1 MSVELGSIWID
12 NDSDLLVI
20 VKSLEGNCDG
30 KVKVVFNYIVRTG
43 SGCFEAT
50 SGLDLFLETKTK
62 LVRWNEKG
70 NGLNKDDQNLNYRMG
85 YNDGWHD
92 CEASFELGNDFTDS
106 IQEQAYDEGYV
117 EGYNQHEYEM
127 HQVMSERELDLKS
140 QAFDEGYDQAIDDLI
155 EAGVIGDSDEDC
167 YDEEYSEYEFGDV
180 EDDEDGEEEY
190 CFYKELD
197 KILNGEFTSSINFD
211 GNKKDAG
218 NLGEYNRGYED
229 GKSRGITLGYNKR
242 DYEYSKPK
250 NQNDNLIENGEQESL
265 MERKHSHY
273 FKDVRH
279 LDYIDIYQV
288 CKLFEVND
296 PSHCT
301 QHSIKKLLMSGKR
314 GAKDKMKDI
323 IEARDTLNRYLQ
335 IEGIE
340 E

>member
-1 MSVELGSIWID
+1 MKIEVGSTWVNKNDLD
-12 NDSDLLVI
+12 NTVTVDTVGVFAVTGYSDKNGLYMANIEDFLHYFEPLPEESY
-20 VKSLEGNCDG
+20 KSLSELSEQEFENIIDEAFEEG
-30 KVKVVFNYIVRTG
+30 Y
-43 SGCFEAT
+43 A
-50 SGLDLFLETKTK
+50 
-62 LVRWNEKG
+62 
-70 NGLNKDDQNLNYRMG
+70 
-85 YNDGWHD
+85 
-92 CEASFELGNDFTDS
+92 
-106 IQEQAYDEGYV
+106 QAYSEL
-117 EGYNQHEYEM
+117 QAKT
-127 HQVMSERELDLKS
+127 EREQVLQEK
-140 QAFDEGYDQAIDDLI
+140 AWDEGYDQAIYSLI
-155 EAGVIGDSDEDC
+155 EAGVIGESDED
-167 YDEEYSEYEFGDV
+167 YSDEGYSEYEFGNT
-180 EDDEDGEEEY
+180 EDDEEEY
-190 CFYKELD
+190 CFSKELD
-197 KILNGEFTSSINFD
+197 KILNGEFTSNISFD
-211 GNKKDAG
+211 ANKKHTG

-250 NQNDNLIENGEQESL
+250 NQNDNLKENGEQESL

-340 E
+340 Q

>member
-1 MSVELGSIWID
+1 MFINILEEEFEGIID
-12 NDSDLLVI
+12 EAFE
-20 VKSLEGNCDG
+20 EG
-30 KVKVVFNYIVRTG
+30 Y
-43 SGCFEAT
+43 A
-50 SGLDLFLETKTK
+50 
-62 LVRWNEKG
+62 
-70 NGLNKDDQNLNYRMG
+70 
-85 YNDGWHD
+85 
-92 CEASFELGNDFTDS
+92 
-106 IQEQAYDEGYV
+106 QAY
-117 EGYNQHEYEM
+117 
-127 HQVMSERELDLKS
+127 SELQSKTELERALQEK
-140 QAFDEGYDQAIDDLI
+140 AWDEGYDQAIDDLI
-155 EAGVIGDSDEDC
+155 EAGVIREGDEDC
-167 YDEEYSEYEFGDV
+167 SDEEYSEYEFGDV
-180 EDDEDGEEEY
+180 EDDEEEY
-190 CFYKELD
+190 CFSKELD
-197 KILNGEFTSSINFD
+197 KILNGEFTSNINFD
-211 GNKKDAG
+211 GNKKDTG

-250 NQNDNLIENGEQESL
+250 NQNDNLIENGEQEIL